1 MSDHDPNVT
10 GNGNKPEVKV
20 ATPEV
25 KRVRASGPILIL
37 AVLFVVGAF
46 LTWYFTWF
54 GRNLSDADITS
65 YLSDQTH
72 PRHVQHALLQVQE
85 RIARGDTHAKQWYP
99 QIVNLAGSHETEFR
113 LTVAWLMGFDNKTEE
128 FHQTLLQ
135 LVKDKEPIVRRNA
148 ALALVRF
155 NDGSGREELRATL
168 QPYPLAAPA
177 NGVVESSLKEHAQ
190 VARGTLLVRLRQ
202 ANNILEEVRS
212 PLPGRVEQIAV
223 PLGATIASGQTL
235 LTISSD
241 EESIWEALR
250 GLSLVGNAEDLNA
263 VESYERGS
271 ATGPARSDRIKEQ
284 AALTA
289 KAIKSRVA
297 ERSNQTPK
305 P

>member
-1 MSDHDPNVT
+1 MADQDPNVT
-10 GNGNKPEVKV
+10 GNGNKPELKV

-54 GRNLSDADITS
+54 GRSLSDADITS

-72 PRHVQHALLQVQE
+72 PRRVQHALLQVQE
-85 RIARGDTHAKQWYP
+85 RIARGDATAKQWYP
-99 QIVNLAGSHETEFR
+99 QIIRLVGSPETEFR
-113 LTVAWLMGFDNKTEE
+113 LSVAWLMGFDNKTEE
-128 FHQTLLQ
+128 FHHALLT

-155 NDGSGREELRATL
+155 NDGTGREELRATL
-168 QPYPLAAPA
+168 QSYPLTAPA
-177 NGVVESSLKEHAQ
+177 NGVVESTLKEHAQ

-202 ANNILEEVRS
+202 ANNIIEEVRS

-223 PLGATIASGQTL
+223 PLGATITSGQTL
-235 LTISSD
+235 LTLSSD

-250 GLSLVGNAEDLNA
+250 GLSLVGNEDDLNV
-263 VESYERGS
+263 VEAYERGS

-297 ERSNQTPK
+297 ERNHTVK